1 MANGRVVTGFSD
13 VFVAKYNNTG
23 STVSYSGGMPL
34 GRAVS
39 MSLDVNFSE
48 DNIFYADN
56 EAAENASGEFS
67 DGTATITIDGLLGET
82 EAMVMGL
89 AKAEEVTIGDGGSKK
104 ASVYKYGDDTKAP
117 YVGIG
122 ALQRRR
128 SGGETTWRGIII
140 PKAKFNPESISAATQ
155 EKSIDWQ
162 NTPLTAQIFRDD
174 SSNHNWQY
182 HVDDLS
188 SREDA
193 IAVIKSLL
201 NITDA

>member
-1 MANGRVVTGFSD
+1 MINGRVITGFSD
-13 VFVAKYNNTG
+13 IFVAKYSNVGNTV
-23 STVSYSGGMPL
+23 TYSDGVPL
-34 GRAVS
+34 GRGVS

-67 DGTATITIDGLLGET
+67 DGTANITIDGLLGET

-89 AKAEEVTIGDGGSKK
+89 GAPEEVNLGESKTVK
-104 ASVYKYGDDTKAP
+104 VYKYGDDTKAP

-128 SGGETTWRGIII
+128 SGGTTTWRGIVL
-140 PKAKFNPESISAATQ
+140 PKAKFNPESVSAATQ

-174 SSNHNWQY
+174 TANHNWQY
-182 HVDDLS
+182 HVDDLT

-193 IAVIKSLL
+193 VAALKNLL
-201 NITDA
+201 NITDV